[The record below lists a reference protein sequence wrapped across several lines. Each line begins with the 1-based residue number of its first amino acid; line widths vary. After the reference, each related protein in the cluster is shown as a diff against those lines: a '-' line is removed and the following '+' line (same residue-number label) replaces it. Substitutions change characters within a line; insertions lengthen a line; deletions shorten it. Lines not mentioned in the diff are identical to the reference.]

1 MDDFASLI
9 DSIRLDVNRYLK
21 KIPIPETPRYL
32 YDPIRYSLQNEGK
45 RFRPILTHLSGRA
58 NNIDSDALMNLS
70 LAVELLHNF
79 TLVHDDIMDNDTIR
93 HGNQT
98 IHEKWDPSTA
108 ILAGDGIYTI
118 AQIILNEIPSNGL
131 LLSKYFNKTTLEI
144 CEGQALDKEFENN
157 NAINREMYFDMINKK
172 TGSLLGASA
181 ALPIIYNGGSK
192 ELISVYEQ
200 FGRNLGIGFQIHDDL
215 LEIAGDTEIMG
226 KSLGSDIFQGKQTIL
241 VILARE
247 SYPNEWRELLDSS
260 ETKELVKNI
269 YSFFKEKNILQKAR
283 SISDSYFKTSLNY
296 LKKLDGISTDDLM
309 QLVHLIEKRT
319 Y

>member
-1 MDDFASLI
+1 MDDFESII
-9 DSIRLDVNRYLK
+9 DSIRLNVNRHLK
-21 KIPIPETPRYL
+21 EIPIPDVPRYL
-32 YDPIRYSLQNEGK
+32 YDPIRYSIRNKGK

-70 LAVELLHNF
+70 IAVELLHNF

-93 HGNQT
+93 HGKQT

-118 AQIILNEIPSNGL
+118 AQIILNEISSNSI

-144 CEGQALDKEFENN
+144 CEGQALDKEFENDHD
-157 NAINREMYFDMINKK
+157 IDRKMYFDMINKK

-181 ALPIIYNGGSK
+181 ALPIVYNDGSEEQIY
-192 ELISVYEQ
+192 IYEQ
-200 FGRNLGIGFQIHDDL
+200 FGRNLGMGFQIHDDL
-215 LEIAGDTEIMG
+215 LEITADTETMG
-226 KSLGSDIFQGKQTIL
+226 KSLGSDIFEGKQTIM

-247 SYPNEWRELLDSS
+247 SYPDEWRDLLNSSKNNELI
-260 ETKELVKNI
+260 KNI
-269 YSFFKEKNILQKAR
+269 YIFFKAKNIIEETR
-283 SISDSYFKTSLNY
+283 SISDAYFKASLNF
-296 LKKLDGISTDDLM
+296 LKKLDSINTEELV

-319 Y
+319 F